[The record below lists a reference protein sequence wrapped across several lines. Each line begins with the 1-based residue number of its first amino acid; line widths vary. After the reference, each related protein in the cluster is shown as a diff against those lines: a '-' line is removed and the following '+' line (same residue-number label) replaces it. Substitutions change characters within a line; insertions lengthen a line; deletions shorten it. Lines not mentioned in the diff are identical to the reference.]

1 MQTSPLLGGA
11 ALLAALAA
19 AGCSAGA
26 SPRAEIELSSRDAP
40 IWVRPDDID
49 RYVCTDGLFVCQD
62 GVGRTS
68 ERLCRCEAR

>member
-1 MQTSPLLGGA
+1 MKGSLVLGVA
-11 ALLAALAA
+11 ALLAALAI

-26 SPRAEIELSSRDAP
+26 STRPEIQRSLHDAS

-62 GVGRTS
+62 TFGRTS
-68 ERLCRCEAR
+68 ERLCRCER